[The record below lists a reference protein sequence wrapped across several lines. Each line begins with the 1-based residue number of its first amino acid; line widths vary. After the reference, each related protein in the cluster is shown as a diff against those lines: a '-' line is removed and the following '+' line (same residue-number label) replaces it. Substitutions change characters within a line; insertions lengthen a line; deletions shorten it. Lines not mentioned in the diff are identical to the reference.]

1 LTWRAFQALPETIGE
16 YYFRFDS
23 SRWERGLL
31 NWLRD
36 KRHAEVPQGVITSA
50 VSVRMTAKPKKHIAR
65 L

>member
-1 LTWRAFQALPETIGE
+1 
-16 YYFRFDS
+16 
-23 SRWERGLL
+23 LL